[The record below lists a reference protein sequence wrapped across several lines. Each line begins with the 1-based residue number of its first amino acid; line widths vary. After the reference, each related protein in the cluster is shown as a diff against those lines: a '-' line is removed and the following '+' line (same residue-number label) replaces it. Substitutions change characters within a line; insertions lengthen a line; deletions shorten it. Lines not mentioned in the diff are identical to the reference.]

1 MKAKKFVLAAG
12 VGGLLSV
19 GAVGLGVASAQ
30 DAAGEAA
37 ALTEYEENTIS
48 VVEQYGPSV
57 VSISVTAQAQVIPG
71 TDTQIPEDLA
81 PFLDQV
87 PGLRDFLEQQQG
99 QGQQQ
104 LPPQQ
109 GSGSGFVIDDAGR
122 MVTNFHVVQGALQE
136 NTVELTEGSSVT
148 VTFPGSEDEF
158 PVSVVGV
165 NELYDFALLE
175 LENPD
180 DLPEDANPIP
190 IANSDEVQVGQKT
203 IAIGNPFGLDST
215 VSAGIVSAIS
225 RYAPS
230 IGRVEV
236 PYVQTDAAINPGNSG
251 GPLLNSQG
259 EVIGINTSILAGGT
273 GVGGQPGNI
282 GIGFAVPSNL
292 LQESLAELEEGG
304 FVSVETRPRL
314 GLRNLLDVA
323 QLPDEVRNNLNLPE
337 EGVIFQEVEA
347 GSAAEAAGL
356 RGPQFEINFQGSPI
370 PAGGD
375 VITAVDGEPVTTAGE
390 LQTAVLGREAGD
402 TVTLTIIRD
411 GQEQEVEVELAV
423 VPQNAQGTDQEG
435 N

>member
-1 MKAKKFVLAAG
+1 MKAKRLVLAAG

-30 DAAGEAA
+30 DEAGEAA

-48 VVEQYGPSV
+48 VVERYGPSV
-57 VSISVTAQAQVIPG
+57 VSISVTAQAQGV
-71 TDTQIPEDLA
+71 DSVQAPEG
-81 PFLDQV
+81 FEEYLDQFQL
-87 PGLRDFLEQQQG
+87 PPQLREFFEQQ

-109 GSGSGFVIDDAGR
+109 GSGSGFVIDEAGR
-122 MVTNFHVVQGALQE
+122 MVTNFHVVEAALQE
-136 NTVELTEGSSVT
+136 SSVDFTEGSSVT

-158 PVSVVGV
+158 PVNVVGV
-165 NELYDFALLE
+165 NTLYDFALLE
-175 LENPD
+175 LQNAD
-180 DLPEDANPIP
+180 DLPEGVSPIP

-259 EVIGINTSILAGGT
+259 EVIGVNTSILAGGT

-292 LQESLAELEEGG
+292 LQDNLAQLEEGG
-304 FVSVETRPRL
+304 FVDLQSRARL
-314 GLRNLLDVA
+314 GIQIGNVSDYPEA
-323 QLPDEVRNNLNLPE
+323 VRNNLNLPD
-337 EGVIFQEVEA
+337 EGIVIQTVEP

-356 RGPQFEINFQGSPI
+356 RGAQFDVNFQGTPI

-375 VITAVDGEPVTTAGE
+375 VVTAVNGEPVATTGE
-390 LQTAVLGREAGD
+390 LQSAVLSQSEGD
-402 TVTLTIIRD
+402 AVTLTIVRD
-411 GQEQEVEVELAV
+411 GQEQDVEVELAV
-423 VPQNAQGTDQEG
+423 VPQNAQGTEQEG